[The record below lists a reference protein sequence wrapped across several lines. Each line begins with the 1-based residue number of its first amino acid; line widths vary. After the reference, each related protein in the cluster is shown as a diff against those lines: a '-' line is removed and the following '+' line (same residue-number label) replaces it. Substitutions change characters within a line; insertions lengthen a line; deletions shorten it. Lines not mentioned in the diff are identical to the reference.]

1 MEMEAGSLNE
11 IRIDETKLEEAME
24 IIEKAASL
32 MAERDWGQDQGASE
46 ELAGLQQDLR
56 ELSGN
61 ERLRITD
68 FQRYWSYTS
77 LETIARKALM
87 APPSKSNVTNEEIKE
102 IVLGILKHSEAE
114 MDWWLEYLKI
124 NTGLANLSDYIFYPN
139 LVGLDLQ
146 ATLEQ
151 IADKIIADRK

>member
-1 MEMEAGSLNE
+1 MNE
-11 IRIDETKLEEAME
+11 IRIDETKLGEAME

-61 ERLRITD
+61 KRLRITD

-124 NTGLANLSDYIFYPN
+124 NTGLVNLSDYIFYPN
-139 LVGLDLQ
+139 LVGLNLQ

>member
-1 MEMEAGSLNE
+1 MNE
-11 IRIDETKLEEAME
+11 IRIDETKLGQAME

>member
-1 MEMEAGSLNE
+1 MKKVPLDEAK
-11 IRIDETKLEEAME
+11 IPMAME

-32 MAERDWGQDQGASE
+32 MAERDCMQDQKARE
-46 ELAGLQQDLR
+46 ELAGLQDRLR

-61 ERLRITD
+61 ERLQITD

-77 LETIARKALM
+77 LETMARKTLM
-87 APPSKSNVTNEEIKE
+87 APPSKDNVSNEQIKE
-102 IVLGILKHSEAE
+102 IVLGILKHEESE

-124 NTGLANLSDYIFYPN
+124 NTGLVNLSDYIFYPN
-139 LVGLDLQ
+139 LVGLNLQ

>member
-1 MEMEAGSLNE
+1 MNE

-61 ERLRITD
+61 KRLRITD
-68 FQRYWSYTS
+68 FQRYWSCTS
-77 LETIARKALM
+77 LDTITRKAFIP
-87 APPSKSNVTNEEIKE
+87 PPS
-102 IVLGILKHSEAE
+102 
-114 MDWWLEYLKI
+114 MDKQTI
-124 NTGLANLSDYIFYPN
+124 H
-139 LVGLDLQ
+139 V
-146 ATLEQ
+146 
-151 IADKIIADRK
+151 

>member
-1 MEMEAGSLNE
+1 M
-11 IRIDETKLEEAME
+11 
-24 IIEKAASL
+24 
-32 MAERDWGQDQGASE
+32 
-46 ELAGLQQDLR
+46 
-56 ELSGN
+56 
-61 ERLRITD
+61 
-68 FQRYWSYTS
+68 
-77 LETIARKALM
+77 ARKALM

-102 IVLGILKHSEAE
+102 IVSGILKHSEAE

-124 NTGLANLSDYIFYPN
+124 NTGLVSLTDCIFYPN

>member
-1 MEMEAGSLNE
+1 MNE
-11 IRIDETKLEEAME
+11 IRIDETKLGKAME

-32 MAERDWGQDQGASE
+32 MEERDCGQDKEAGE
-46 ELAGLQQDLR
+46 ELAGLQNDLR

-77 LETIARKALM
+77 LETMARKALM
-87 APPSKSNVTNEEIKE
+87 APPSKNNVTNEEIKE
-102 IVLGILKHSEAE
+102 IVLGLLKHSEAE

-124 NTGLANLSDYIFYPN
+124 NTGLANLTDYIFYPN
-139 LVGLDLQ
+139 LVGLGLH

-151 IADKIIADRK
+151 IADKIIADRKSQSVAL